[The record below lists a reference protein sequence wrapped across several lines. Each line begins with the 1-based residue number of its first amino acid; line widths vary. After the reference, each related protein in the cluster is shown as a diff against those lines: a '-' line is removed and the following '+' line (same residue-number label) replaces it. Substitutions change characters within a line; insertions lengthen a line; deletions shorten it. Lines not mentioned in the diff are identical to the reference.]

1 MKSVFATVVLFLALP
16 TFAET
21 SPAMAKI
28 LEALSR
34 VPAQEAQKVEEA
46 KPAEDSSPKSPTT
59 WQTSCYNI
67 DDDVLRQELLDEGT
81 SWRHRHIAYEKEN
94 CEAAYLF
101 YDIHYKVKQDGAK
114 IDLTHIA
121 TAYTPL
127 TAEVAEALNLIRW
140 CGLDGWKKDEAQS
153 IAGQECGDFK
163 VPSKGQMLYSIFELK
178 NDGKDLFLGEATVAK
193 PGTTPENRHEKLSTR
208 AFQK

>member
-34 VPAQEAQKVEEA
+34 VPVQEA
-46 KPAEDSSPKSPTT
+46 PASPTKT
-59 WQTSCYNI
+59 EAQQFQTSCYQI
-67 DDDVLRQELLDEGT
+67 DDDVLKQELQDEGT
-81 SWRHRHIAYEKEN
+81 MWKHRHVAYEKEN
-94 CEAAYLF
+94 CEAAYLY
-101 YDIHYKVKQDGAK
+101 YDNSYKVKQDGNK
-114 IDLTHIA
+114 IDLTYVS

-140 CGLDGWKKDEAQS
+140 CGLDGWKKDESQS
-153 IAGQECGDFK
+153 ISGQECGDFK
-163 VPSKGQMLYSIFELK
+163 VPPKGQMLYSIYELK
-178 NDGKDLFLGEATVAK
+178 NDGKELFLGEPTISHM
-193 PGTTPENRHEKLSTR
+193 GTTPETRHEKLSPR
-208 AFQK
+208 AFQKVEMTK